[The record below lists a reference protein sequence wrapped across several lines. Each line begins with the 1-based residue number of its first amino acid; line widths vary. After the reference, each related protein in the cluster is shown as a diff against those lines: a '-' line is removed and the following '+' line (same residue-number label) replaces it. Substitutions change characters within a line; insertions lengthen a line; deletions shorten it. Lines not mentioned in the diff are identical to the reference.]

1 LAIFGL
7 NGIGMDLGS
16 MQTSVYLSSDEAL
29 VLREPTQVLVNAE
42 NIQEI
47 LCVGSEARAMS
58 GRTARDTELIS
69 PIQNGV
75 VADVELTALLMLA
88 LAEKATGRKKPMEKS
103 LLVTGLMG
111 GATRV
116 ERGAL
121 FQAMNATGA
130 KRTAAV
136 LNPVAAAIG
145 AGLDVSQSRG
155 TLITSLGG
163 GATEIAVLSMNSV
176 VALRMLRF
184 GGQEMDEA
192 IVRWYWREKGIII
205 GMRTAEQLKREIGTV
220 MESDVGE
227 DDDPVLL
234 KGKEAATG
242 RPMSLETTG
251 LDVMRALEDPV
262 RRLVDA
268 MRNALYNIPAELA
281 VDIHENGIQLTGGG
295 ALLRGLSQRLEKE
308 TGVPVHMSEH
318 PREDAALG
326 LGMAASS
333 ERLLAALA
341 KTGAAELTAE

>member
-1 LAIFGL
+1 MAIFGL

-16 MQTSVYLSSDEAL
+16 LQTAIYLASEEDI
-29 VLREPTQVLVNAE
+29 VLREPTQVLVNAQ

-47 LCVGSEARAMS
+47 LCVGNEARAMS
-58 GRTARDTELIS
+58 GRTSRDTELIS

-75 VADVELTALLMLA
+75 VADIDLAALLMLA
-88 LAEKATGRKKPMEKS
+88 LAEKATGRKKPMEKT

-130 KRTAAV
+130 KRTGAV
-136 LNPVAAAIG
+136 LTPVAAALG
-145 AGLDVSQSRG
+145 AGLDISKPRG
-155 TLITSLGG
+155 TLVASLGA

-176 VALRMLRF
+176 VALRMMRF
-184 GGQEMDEA
+184 GGQAMDEA

-220 MESDVGE
+220 CEDDVTA

-251 LDVMRALEDPV
+251 LDVMQALQDPV
-262 RRLVDA
+262 NQLVDA

-295 ALLRGLSQRLEKE
+295 ALLHGLPERLEKE
-308 TGVPVHMSEH
+308 TGVQVHLSEH
-318 PREDAALG
+318 PRDDVALG
-326 LGMAASS
+326 LGLVASS
-333 ERLLAALA
+333 ERILNALA
-341 KTGAAELTAE
+341 KTGAAELTGE

>member
-1 LAIFGL
+1 MAIFGL

-16 MQTSVYLSSDEAL
+16 MQTSVYLTSENEL

-42 NIQEI
+42 NLQDV

-58 GRTARDTELIS
+58 GRTAHDTELIS

-75 VADVELTALLMLA
+75 VADIEMTALLMLA
-88 LAEKATGRKKPMEKS
+88 LAEKATERKKPLEKA

-136 LNPVAAAIG
+136 LNSVAAAIG
-145 AGLDVSQSRG
+145 AGLDITTPHG
-155 TLITSLGG
+155 TLIVSLGG
-163 GATEIAVLSMNSV
+163 GTTEIAVLSMNSV

-184 GGQEMDEA
+184 GGLAMDEA

-205 GMRTAEQLKREIGTV
+205 GMRTAEQLKKEIGTV
-220 MESDVGE
+220 DKKDVSADE
-227 DDDPVLL
+227 DPVLL

-242 RPMSLETTG
+242 RPMSIETTSADILKA
-251 LDVMRALEDPV
+251 LDEPV
-262 RRLVDA
+262 RQLVDA
-268 MRNALYNIPAELA
+268 VRNALYNVPPELA
-281 VDIHENGIQLTGGG
+281 ADIHDGGIQITGGG
-295 ALLRGLSQRLEKE
+295 AQLHGLAKRLEKE

-318 PREDAALG
+318 PREDVAIG
-326 LGMAASS
+326 LGMIASS
-333 ERLLAALA
+333 ERLLDLLV
-341 KTGAAELTAE
+341 KSGSAELTAE

>member
-1 LAIFGL
+1 MAIFGL

-16 MQTSVYLSSDEAL
+16 MQTSIYLASQEEL
-29 VLREPTQVLVNAE
+29 VLREPSQVLVNAD

-47 LCVGSEARAMS
+47 LCVGNEARAMV
-58 GRTARDTELIS
+58 GRTSRDTELIS

-75 VADVELTALLMLA
+75 IADIDLAALLMLA
-88 LAEKATGRKKPMEKS
+88 LAEKATGRKKPMEKA

-136 LNPVAAAIG
+136 LNPVAAALG
-145 AGLDVSQSRG
+145 AQEDIERPRG
-155 TLITSLGG
+155 TLVASLGG

-184 GGQEMDEA
+184 GGQSMDEA

-220 MESDVGE
+220 NESDVDA

-251 LDVMRALEDPV
+251 LDVMRALEEPV
-262 RRLVDA
+262 RQLVDA

-281 VDIHENGIQLTGGG
+281 VDIHKNGILLTGGG
-295 ALLRGLSQRLEKE
+295 ALLRGLSERLEKE

-318 PREDAALG
+318 PREDVALG
-326 LGMAASS
+326 LGIVASS
-333 ERLLAALA
+333 EKLLNALA
-341 KTGAAELTAE
+341 RSGAAELTAE

>member
-1 LAIFGL
+1 
-7 NGIGMDLGS
+7 MDLGS
-16 MQTSVYLSSDEAL
+16 MQTSVYLASDEAL

-42 NIQEI
+42 NIQEV

-75 VADVELTALLMLA
+75 VSDIDLTALLMLA
-88 LAEKATGRKKPMEKS
+88 LAEKATGRKKPLEKS

-145 AGLDVSQSRG
+145 AGVDITQPRG
-155 TLITSLGG
+155 TLVTSLGG

-220 MESDVGE
+220 LESHVAD

-281 VDIHENGIQLTGGG
+281 VDIHEGGIQLTGGG
-295 ALLRGLSQRLEKE
+295 ALLKGLPERLEKE

-318 PREDAALG
+318 PREDVALG

-333 ERLLAALA
+333 EKLLNALA
-341 KTGAAELTAE
+341 RTGAAELTAE

>member
-1 LAIFGL
+1 MAIFGL

-16 MQTSVYLSSDEAL
+16 MQTSIYLASEEEI

-42 NIQEI
+42 NMTDI
-47 LCVGSEARAMS
+47 LCVGSEARAMT
-58 GRTARDTELIS
+58 GRTAKDTELVS

-75 VADVELTALLMLA
+75 VADIDLTALLMLA

-136 LNPVAAAIG
+136 LNPVAAALG
-145 AGLDVSQSRG
+145 AGVDISRPRG
-155 TLITSLGG
+155 TLVASLGG

-184 GGQEMDEA
+184 GGQSMDEA

-220 MESDVGE
+220 DADDVGA

-262 RRLVDA
+262 RQLVDA

-281 VDIHENGIQLTGGG
+281 VDIHHEGIYLSGGG
-295 ALLRGLSQRLEKE
+295 AQLRGLAGRLEKE
-308 TGVPVHMSEH
+308 TGVPVNMSSH
-318 PREDAALG
+318 PREDVVLG

-333 ERLLAALA
+333 EKLLNTLA
-341 KTGAAELTAE
+341 RTGAAELTAE

>member
-1 LAIFGL
+1 MAIFGL

-16 MQTSVYLSSDEAL
+16 MQTSIYLGSSGEI
-29 VLREPTQVLVNAE
+29 VLREPTQVLVSAE
-42 NIQEI
+42 NLQDV
-47 LCVGSEARAMS
+47 LCVGNEARSMI
-58 GRTARDTELIS
+58 GRTAYDTELVS

-88 LAEKATGRKKPMEKS
+88 LAEKATGRKKPLEKS

-116 ERGAL
+116 ERSAL
-121 FQAMNATGA
+121 FQTMNATGA

-136 LNPVAAAIG
+136 LNPVAAALG
-145 AGLDVSQSRG
+145 AGLDISKPRG
-155 TLITSLGG
+155 TLIASLGG

-192 IVRWYWREKGIII
+192 IIRWYWREKGIII

-220 MESDVGE
+220 DE
-227 DDDPVLL
+227 DGVDKNEDPVLL

-242 RPMSLETTG
+242 RPMSIETTG
-251 LDVMRALEDPV
+251 LDVVKALEDPV

-268 MRNALYNIPAELA
+268 MRNAIYNIPAEMA

-295 ALLRGLSQRLEKE
+295 AMLRGLPERLEKE
-308 TGVPVHMSEH
+308 PGVPVHLSEH
-318 PREDAALG
+318 PREDVILG
-326 LGMAASS
+326 LGMIASS
-333 ERLLAALA
+333 ERLLSTLA
-341 KTGAAELTAE
+341 RSGAAELTAE

>member
-1 LAIFGL
+1 
-7 NGIGMDLGS
+7 MDMGS
-16 MQTSVYLSSDEAL
+16 MQTSVYLSSEEAL
-29 VLREPTQVLVNAE
+29 VLREATQVLVNAD
-42 NIQEI
+42 NLQEV
-47 LCVGSEARAMS
+47 LCVGNEARAMS
-58 GRTARDTELIS
+58 GRTARDTELMS

-75 VADVELTALLMLA
+75 VSDVDLTALMMLA
-88 LAEKATGRKKPMEKS
+88 LAEKATGRKKPLEKS

-136 LNPVAAAIG
+136 LNPIAAALG
-145 AGLDVSQSRG
+145 AGMDISQPRG
-155 TLITSLGG
+155 TLVASLGG

-192 IVRWYWREKGIII
+192 IVRWYWREKGIVI

-220 MESDVGE
+220 LESGVDE

-262 RRLVDA
+262 RRMVDA
-268 MRNALYNIPAELA
+268 MRNALYNIPVELA
-281 VDIHENGIQLTGGG
+281 ADIHEAGIQLTGGG
-295 ALLRGLSQRLEKE
+295 ALLRGLPERLEKE
-308 TGVPVHMSEH
+308 TGVPVRMSEH
-318 PREDAALG
+318 PREDVALG

-333 ERLLAALA
+333 ERLLNALA

>member
-1 LAIFGL
+1 
-7 NGIGMDLGS
+7 MDLGS
-16 MQTSVYLSSDEAL
+16 MQTSVYLASDEAL

-42 NIQEI
+42 NIQEV

-75 VADVELTALLMLA
+75 VSDIDLTALLMLA
-88 LAEKATGRKKPMEKS
+88 LAEKATGRKKPLEKS

-145 AGLDVSQSRG
+145 AGVDITQPRG
-155 TLITSLGG
+155 TLVTSLGG

-192 IVRWYWREKGIII
+192 IVRWYWREKGIIV

-220 MESDVGE
+220 LESHVAD

-281 VDIHENGIQLTGGG
+281 VDIHEGGIQLTGGG
-295 ALLRGLSQRLEKE
+295 ALLKGLPERLEKE

-318 PREDAALG
+318 PREDVALG

-333 ERLLAALA
+333 EKLLNALA
-341 KTGAAELTAE
+341 RTGAAELTAE

>member
-1 LAIFGL
+1 MAIFGL

-16 MQTSVYLSSDEAL
+16 MQTSIYLAAEEQL
-29 VLREPTQVLVNAE
+29 VLREPTQVLVNAD

-47 LCVGSEARAMS
+47 LCVGNEARAMS
-58 GRTARDTELIS
+58 GRTSRDTELIS

-75 VADVELTALLMLA
+75 VADIDLTALLMLA
-88 LAEKATGRKKPMEKS
+88 LAEKATSRKKPMEKA

-136 LNPVAAAIG
+136 LNPVAAALG
-145 AGLDVSQSRG
+145 AEIEIDKPRG
-155 TLITSLGG
+155 TLVASLGA

-184 GGQEMDEA
+184 GGQSMDEA

-220 MESDVGE
+220 NAGDVGI

-251 LDVMRALEDPV
+251 LDVMAALEDPV
-262 RRLVDA
+262 RQMVDA

-281 VDIHENGIQLTGGG
+281 VDIHKNGILLTGGG
-295 ALLRGLSQRLEKE
+295 ALLRGLPERLERE
-308 TGVPVHMSEH
+308 TGVPVRMSDH
-318 PREDAALG
+318 PREDVALG

-333 ERLLAALA
+333 EKLLNALA
-341 KTGAAELTAE
+341 RSGAAELTAE